1 MTGVE
6 IVGAVL
12 RDHSPLVE
20 RIPVERIKAGALPDN
35 IVLPALLL
43 RTVSSIDRQWLKRG
57 TVCRVTDRVS
67 VAVRAASYA
76 EQIAIIQIVKRLCGG
91 LSGDI
96 GGGLRVSI
104 LTAGTG
110 PDVGGPANSFEQT
123 QDLRVS
129 FDEPA

>member
-6 IVGAVL
+6 IVGALL
-12 RDHSPLVE
+12 REHPALVE
-20 RIPVERIKAGALPDN
+20 LIPIERIKAGSLPDG
-35 IVLPALLL
+35 IPLPALLL

-57 TVCRVTDRVS
+57 SFWRVTDRVS
-67 VAVRAASYA
+67 ATVRAESYA
-76 EQIAIIQIVKRLCGG
+76 EQIAIIKIVKRHCGG
-91 LSGDI
+91 LTGNI
-96 GGGLRVSI
+96 GGAERVSI

-123 QDLRVS
+123 QDFRVS

>member
-12 RDHSPLVE
+12 RDHPALVE
-20 RIPVERIKAGALPDN
+20 RVPIERIKAGSLPDN

-57 TVCRVTDRVS
+57 SVWRVTDRVS
-67 VAVRAASYA
+67 VAVRASSYA
-76 EQIAIIQIVKRLCGG
+76 DQIALIRIVKRLCGG
-91 LSGDI
+91 LTGNI
-96 GGGLRVSI
+96 GGALRVSI

-123 QDLRVS
+123 QDFRVS

>member
-6 IVGAVL
+6 IVGAIL
-12 RDHSPLVE
+12 RDHPALVE
-20 RIPVERIKAGALPDN
+20 RIPVERIKAGSLPDN

-43 RTVSSIDRQWLKRG
+43 RTVSSIDRQWLKRSD
-57 TVCRVTDRVS
+57 VWRVTDRVS
-67 VAVRAASYA
+67 VAVRASSYA
-76 EQIAIIQIVKRLCGG
+76 DQIAIIQIVKRLCGG
-91 LSGDI
+91 LTGI
-96 GGGLRVSI
+96 GGALRVSI

-123 QDLRVS
+123 QDFRVS